1 MLANRTIVTST
12 SIPEESDLRR
22 VYSVVNLSDAYSI
35 PLPSSAST
43 DPEILARHIFAQQAP
58 WVSILL
64 ALRDTIVSV
73 FGLKTSRALRTLNV
87 DGRATRVGIF
97 RIYQKTQHEVVLGE
111 EDRHLDFRLSV
122 LIANQPDPARGSCL
136 VISTVVHCHNRLG
149 RAYILVIEPFHRLV
163 VKSYLR
169 RAAIAGWPNA
179 SEA

>member
-12 SIPEESDLRR
+12 SIPEESELRR

-87 DGRATRVGIF
+87 DGRATRVGIY

-136 VISTVVHCHNRLG
+136 VRPQMDFCRHFLCH
-149 RAYILVIEPFHRLV
+149 
-163 VKSYLR
+163 LR
-169 RAAIAGWPNA
+169 F
-179 SEA
+179 